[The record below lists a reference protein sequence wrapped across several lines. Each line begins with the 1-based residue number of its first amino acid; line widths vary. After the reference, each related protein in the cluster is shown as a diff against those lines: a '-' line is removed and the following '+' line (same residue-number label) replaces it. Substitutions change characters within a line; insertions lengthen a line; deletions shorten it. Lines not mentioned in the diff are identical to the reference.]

1 MTQQDPSPYRLL
13 VCVNPVGSNKPS
25 CGGDRGSKAL
35 ADTLEAGIRAR
46 RINAQLARVICLNR
60 CLKGPALRIAP
71 GGDFFLEVQPD
82 HIPAILDRLEALAGQ
97 LPDGIDP
104 IDPDADDPT
113 GFGQYFPGQ

>member
-71 GGDFFLEVQPD
+71 GGDFFLEVQLD

-104 IDPDADDPT
+104 INPDADDLT
-113 GFGQYFPGQ
+113 GFGQHFPGQ